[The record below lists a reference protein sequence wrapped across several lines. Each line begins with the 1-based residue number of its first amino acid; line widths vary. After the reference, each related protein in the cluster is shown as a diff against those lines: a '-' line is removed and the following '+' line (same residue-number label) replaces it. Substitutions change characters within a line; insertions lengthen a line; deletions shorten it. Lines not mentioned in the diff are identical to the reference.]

1 MSWTVIW
8 TTRTR
13 GQLRVGTEMSCR
25 WQRFKE
31 MVWFMSYTLKTS
43 TFQGNRIF
51 CNSGNTVCLYLVVCY
66 SDWPTVS
73 RQTTFKSWCVR
84 EAELLIVYL
93 NYHMWLPCWKSQK
106 LTSSYTIYIENT
118 WLFKKVSIQKEKYR
132 WKMRATRFYTVE
144 SRCQIVTDL
153 ADLVKPY
160 PKQVVEK
167 TRKPLNLYPRTIP
180 SNSVLIYIT

>member
-1 MSWTVIW
+1 
-8 TTRTR
+8 
-13 GQLRVGTEMSCR
+13 
-25 WQRFKE
+25 
-31 MVWFMSYTLKTS
+31 
-43 TFQGNRIF
+43 
-51 CNSGNTVCLYLVVCY
+51 
-66 SDWPTVS
+66 
-73 RQTTFKSWCVR
+73 
-84 EAELLIVYL
+84 
-93 NYHMWLPCWKSQK
+93 MWLPCWKSQK

-153 ADLVKPY
+153 ADLVKPN

>member
-118 WLFKKVSIQKEKYR
+118 WLFKLPNSWNRMELLLMHSIVQTSNKP
-132 WKMRATRFYTVE
+132 V
-144 SRCQIVTDL
+144 QIQN
-153 ADLVKPY
+153 Y
-160 PKQVVEK
+160 WISQW
-167 TRKPLNLYPRTIP
+167 
-180 SNSVLIYIT
+180 